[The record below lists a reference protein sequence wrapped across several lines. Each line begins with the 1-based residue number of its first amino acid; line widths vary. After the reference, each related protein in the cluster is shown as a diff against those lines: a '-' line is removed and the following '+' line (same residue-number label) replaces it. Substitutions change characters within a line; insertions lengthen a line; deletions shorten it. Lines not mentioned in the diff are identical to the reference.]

1 MTSTVQYMASE
12 ARRQGGAT
20 VGIPPR
26 HMRFEFPADADR
38 FCFYGGNSLASSLFA
53 VFSAIFPPGER
64 FFVESVRHFRDRLRD
79 PVLDAQVSGFIGQ
92 EAFHGREHEQLNNW
106 FRERGYDMATSDRL
120 IRFSLGLLELLPASQ
135 QLACTALMEHFT
147 AELAEEWL
155 TNMEFR
161 AGADPRMLQL
171 WSWHALEELEHKAV
185 AFDVHER
192 VSQQPYAERMLAV
205 PLVAVALLPSIFAA
219 WGWQVVKQGELFNV
233 EEHRRG
239 WKVLFARGGF
249 IKRVLN
255 RMPPWF
261 EMGHHPNDHDT
272 RKLEREWRA
281 RLFGAQGE
289 LLAQFRNREAVERA
303 APLAKAG

>member
-1 MTSTVQYMASE
+1 MTSTVQYMANE
-12 ARRQGGAT
+12 ARRLSGAA

-26 HMRFEFPADADR
+26 HMKFEFPADADR
-38 FCFYGGNSLASSLFA
+38 FCFYNGNALASGLFA

-64 FFVESVRHFRDRLRD
+64 FFVESVRRFRDGLGD

-92 EAFHGREHEQLNNW
+92 EAFHGREHDQLNAW
-106 FRERGYDMATSDRL
+106 FRARGYDMATSDRL
-120 IRFSLGLLELLPASQ
+120 IRFGLGLLEKLPASQ

-155 TNMEFR
+155 TNQEFR

-185 AFDVHER
+185 AFDVHAR
-192 VSQQPYAERMLAV
+192 VSRNRHAERMRAV
-205 PLVAVALLPSIFAA
+205 PLVAAALLPVILAA
-219 WGWQVVKQGELFNV
+219 WGWQVVKQGETFNLK
-233 EEHRRG
+233 EHRRG
-239 WKVLFARGGF
+239 WKALFGRRGF
-249 IKRVLN
+249 LTRVLN

-261 EMGHHPNDHDT
+261 EPGHHPNDRDT
-272 RKLEREWRA
+272 RALEQEWRE

-289 LLAQFRNREAVERA
+289 LNAQFRNREAVAQA
-303 APLAKAG
+303 APLARAG

>member
-12 ARRQGGAT
+12 SRRLGGAT

-38 FCFYGGNSLASSLFA
+38 FCFYGGNALASSLFA

-64 FFVESVRHFRDRLRD
+64 FFVESVRRFREGLND

-92 EAFHGREHEQLNNW
+92 EAFHGREHDQLNQW
-106 FRERGYDMATSDRL
+106 FSERGYDMAASDRL
-120 IRFSLGLLELLPASQ
+120 IRFGLGLLGYLPASQ

-155 TNMEFR
+155 TNQEFR

-185 AFDVHER
+185 AFDVHQR
-192 VSQQPYAERMLAV
+192 VSQHTHEERMRAV
-205 PLVAVALLPSIFAA
+205 PLVAVALLPVILGA
-219 WGWQVVKQGELFNV
+219 WGWQVVKQGETFNLK
-233 EEHRRG
+233 EHRRG
-239 WKVLFARGGF
+239 WQALFGKRGF
-249 IKRVLN
+249 LTRVLN

-261 EMGHHPNDHDT
+261 ERGHHPNDRDT
-272 RKLEREWRA
+272 RALEREWRE
-281 RLFGAQGE
+281 RLFGEQGE
-289 LLAQFRNREAVERA
+289 LNAQFRNREAVAKA
-303 APLAKAG
+303 APLKKAG

>member
-1 MTSTVQYMASE
+1 MTSTVQYMANES
-12 ARRQGGAT
+12 RRLTGAA
-20 VGIPPR
+20 VGIPAR
-26 HMRFEFPADADR
+26 HMKFEFPADADR
-38 FCFYGGNSLASSLFA
+38 FCFYSGNALASSLFA

-64 FFVESVRHFRDRLRD
+64 FFVESVRRFREGLGD

-92 EAFHGREHEQLNNW
+92 EAFHGREHDQLNTW
-106 FRERGYDMATSDRL
+106 FSERGYDMAASDRL
-120 IRFSLGLLELLPASQ
+120 IRFGLGLLEYLPASQ

-155 TNMEFR
+155 TNVEFR
-161 AGADPRMLQL
+161 SGADPRMLQL

-192 VSQQPYAERMLAV
+192 VSQQQYAERMLAV
-205 PLVAVALLPSIFAA
+205 PLVAAALLPTIAAA
-219 WGWQVVKQGELFNV
+219 WAWQVAKQGELFNIK
-233 EEHRRG
+233 EHRRG
-239 WKVLFARGGF
+239 WKALFARGGF

-272 RKLEREWRA
+272 RALEREWRE
-281 RLFGAQGE
+281 RLFGPQGE
-289 LLAQFRNREAVERA
+289 LNAQFRNREAVERA
-303 APLAKAG
+303 VPLKKAG